1 MSDVNGQFQNKNK
14 INVIE
19 TIILNDNEEV
29 ESEDSN
35 INLKDQNKLIKNEII
50 TYENNTIIT
59 KNQSTILNFEDSIDS
74 LTDKFRKLF
83 NKEDKKKLQI
93 DIWNNKKF
101 RESFILNNNMQL
113 IFKFTDILREIYENQ
128 LQTKMIEK
136 NCDINRI
143 IEKYIEKIKK
153 LSQKRRIVI
162 KDYQNKIYVIGA
174 EMHVDKIETQAKEF
188 IVKKKTQ
195 LFKGNNKIN
204 TNDDKCYVIEI
215 SNNKRKKQIF
225 YDLGDVTNSLE
236 FLFQNLEKDAV
247 FK

>member
-19 TIILNDNEEV
+19 TIILDDDEEV

-83 NKEDKKKLQI
+83 NKEDKNKLQI
-93 DIWNNKKF
+93 DIWNDKKF

-128 LQTKMIEK
+128 LQTKMTEK
-136 NCDINRI
+136 NCDIN
-143 IEKYIEKIKK
+143 
-153 LSQKRRIVI
+153 
-162 KDYQNKIYVIGA
+162 
-174 EMHVDKIETQAKEF
+174 
-188 IVKKKTQ
+188 
-195 LFKGNNKIN
+195 
-204 TNDDKCYVIEI
+204 
-215 SNNKRKKQIF
+215 
-225 YDLGDVTNSLE
+225 
-236 FLFQNLEKDAV
+236 
-247 FK
+247 

>member
-19 TIILNDNEEV
+19 TIILDDNEEV

-101 RESFILNNNMQL
+101 RGSFILNNNMQL

-128 LQTKMIEK
+128 LQTKMT
-136 NCDINRI
+136 
-143 IEKYIEKIKK
+143 
-153 LSQKRRIVI
+153 KRRIII

-195 LFKGNNKIN
+195 LFKGNNKII

>member
-19 TIILNDNEEV
+19 TIILDDDEEV

-153 LSQKRRIVI
+153 LSQKRRIII